1 MEMETDYVAVADVVV
16 NKFKIAISLMG
27 PTRTGTSRS
36 EKKGYWRW
44 LFSSGREVQERQ
56 ELFLEEE
63 NVVQEVAS
71 RLQIVEKLIR
81 LFSSKKSRIT
91 YLKKNL
97 PWKWRQIMWLWRP
110 EKKWVRPEL
119 ALVAGEEKLPEVADV
134 AVLRDSQLDCRK
146 ISNFFIWGIIT
157 VVKVLN
163 SHFSVL
169 LYTLHTGTRT
179 DIGVR
184 NEAQLF
190 KPKLTDGEATKVQGR
205 FSTPNQQ
212 TSGRTLSRLSQNAD
226 NPTIVDP
233 KGKAKISP
241 SGLAPPTIMRAPG
254 R

>member
-1 MEMETDYVAVADVVV
+1 MEMETDYVAVADVAV

-91 YLKKNL
+91 YLKKNF

-119 ALVAGEEKLPEVADV
+119 ALVAGEEMLPEVADV
-134 AVLRDSQLDCRK
+134 A
-146 ISNFFIWGIIT
+146 
-157 VVKVLN
+157 
-163 SHFSVL
+163 
-169 LYTLHTGTRT
+169 
-179 DIGVR
+179 IGVR

-190 KPKLTDGEATKVQGR
+190 KPKLTDGEATKVQGQ

-212 TSGRTLSRLSQNAD
+212 TSGRNLSRLSQNAD